1 MPKKNK
7 IKADV
12 IIDDKGTLK
21 KTAKGAH
28 SVDRRLKGAARTS
41 SNASKNFSKMSQG
54 ITGGLVPAY
63 ATLAASMFAIDAVFR
78 ALSKAAD
85 MRVLIQGQQAF
96 AASTGLAM
104 NTVAKSVQ
112 AATEAQISFKEAS
125 QATAI
130 GFAAGLNA
138 DQMERLAAAANSA
151 AKVLGRDVADA
162 FDRMTRGVIKAEPE
176 VLDELG
182 IILRLDIATEKYARS
197 LGVTAESLTTFEKSQ
212 AVLNEVL
219 DQAETKYAA
228 IAEGIDPNA
237 FARLGTAFA
246 TVAEN
251 LSLIVAGPMEA
262 FAAFL
267 GGNLWIVAATGL
279 LIFSSIL
286 KSLLPTYAEIAL
298 KGKASQDKLQEEIE
312 ESKLKIR
319 ALKAEM
325 GGMDERAGMATGKA
339 GQIAK
344 ESGSTKRSTTAGK
357 LAAGEVISAKQAKA
371 EILRI
376 ESSKNQKIHNMNK
389 GQTKAYKAELKIIAA
404 NTQIKIKVY

>member
-12 IIDDKGTLK
+12 IIDDKGTMK

-28 SVDRRLKGAARTS
+28 SVDRRLKGAAKTS

-182 IILRLDIATEKYARS
+182 IILRLD
-197 LGVTAESLTTFEKSQ
+197 
-212 AVLNEVL
+212 
-219 DQAETKYAA
+219 
-228 IAEGIDPNA
+228 
-237 FARLGTAFA
+237 
-246 TVAEN
+246 
-251 LSLIVAGPMEA
+251 
-262 FAAFL
+262 
-267 GGNLWIVAATGL
+267 
-279 LIFSSIL
+279 
-286 KSLLPTYAEIAL
+286 
-298 KGKASQDKLQEEIE
+298 
-312 ESKLKIR
+312 KIGR
-319 ALKAEM
+319 AH
-325 GGMDERAGMATGKA
+325 
-339 GQIAK
+339 
-344 ESGSTKRSTTAGK
+344 
-357 LAAGEVISAKQAKA
+357 V
-371 EILRI
+371 
-376 ESSKNQKIHNMNK
+376 
-389 GQTKAYKAELKIIAA
+389 
-404 NTQIKIKVY
+404 